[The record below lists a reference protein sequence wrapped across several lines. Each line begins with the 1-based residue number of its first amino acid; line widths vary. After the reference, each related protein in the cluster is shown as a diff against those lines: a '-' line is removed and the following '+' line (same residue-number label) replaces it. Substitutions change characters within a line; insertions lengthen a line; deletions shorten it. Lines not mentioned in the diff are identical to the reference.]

1 MTLASAYLEFAPGL
15 DVELSAQ
22 FVGDNDLKFG
32 RYDDGFHPVFL
43 TSCATVALSAYTL
56 TA

>member
-1 MTLASAYLEFAPGL
+1 MTLASACLKFALGL

-22 FVGDNDLKFG
+22 FVGNNELKFG
-32 RYDDGFHPVFL
+32 RYDDDFHPVFL